1 MDRTIAHFDRQ
12 FLRGWES
19 TEHPLEQ
26 ESVAS
31 LAMPRRTPGDDVS
44 DHRWAPMPVQQPSSE
59 QGPSSLALAAL
70 LMSSVFCLPVL
81 PLMAMV
87 LAVIALLRR

>member
-1 MDRTIAHFDRQ
+1 
-12 FLRGWES
+12 
-19 TEHPLEQ
+19 
-26 ESVAS
+26 
-31 LAMPRRTPGDDVS
+31 
-44 DHRWAPMPVQQPSSE
+44 MPVQQPSSE